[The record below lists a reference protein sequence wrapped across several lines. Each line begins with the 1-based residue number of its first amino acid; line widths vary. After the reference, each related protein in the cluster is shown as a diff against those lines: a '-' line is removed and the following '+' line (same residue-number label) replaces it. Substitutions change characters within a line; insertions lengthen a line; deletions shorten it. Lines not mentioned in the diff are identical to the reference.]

1 MHKLSLSI
9 LSALAL
15 AVPAAAYAA
24 DLPVKAAQPRVS
36 APAFSWTGCYL
47 GAGGGYGMW
56 NQENTASDAVTGA
69 VVARSATTGGRGWF
83 GTGQVGCDYQF
94 APNWVLGA
102 FGDYNFGSLK
112 GDLATLTGAGV
123 AIVGSEKMKSKWA
136 AGGRLGYVV
145 LPNLLGY
152 VSGGWTEAHFNQVNF
167 TTAAGAAVV
176 DTMPSRNYSGW
187 FLGTGYEYGLSW
199 LPGLFWKTEYRFSE
213 LGSQRNLLFTVG
225 GVTAGALNSK
235 VYEQEVRTELV
246 WRFSSAAWR

>member
-1 MHKLSLSI
+1 MRKLSISI

-15 AVPAAAYAA
+15 VVPAAASAA
-24 DLPVKAAQPRVS
+24 DLPVKAARPMVS

-56 NQENTASDAVTGA
+56 NQENTAFDPITGA
-69 VVARSATTGGRGWF
+69 VVSRGATTGGRGWF

-94 APNWVLGA
+94 ATNWVLGA
-102 FGDYNFGSLK
+102 FADYNFGSLK
-112 GDLATLTGAGV
+112 GDLGTLTGAGV
-123 AIVGSEKMKSKWA
+123 AIVGSEKMTSKWA

-145 LPNLLGY
+145 LPNLLGF

-167 TTAAGAAVV
+167 TTAAGSAVV
-176 DTMPSRNYSGW
+176 DTMRSRNQSGW
-187 FLGTGYEYGLSW
+187 FLGSGYEYGLSW

-213 LGSQRNLLFTVG
+213 LGSNRNTLFTVG

-235 VYEQEVRTELV
+235 LYEQEVRTELV